1 MTKTILITGASAGIG
16 KATAELLAREGHRLI
31 LTARRANKLKEL
43 ADKREKLGIF
53 IGGSKLFGSLP
64 TDEQGRLR
72 RQFDVMIQYEGIL
85 TERIDHFPGKP

>member
-1 MTKTILITGASAGIG
+1 MQPH
-16 KATAELLAREGHRLI
+16 EERVVNE
-31 LTARRANKLKEL
+31 LKEL